1 MWICSVRSKKMRCPA
16 TVLQTRGDFQ
26 MGQIQHI
33 HPADPRLPL
42 RVKVSAEVIKLV
54 NFNKLVNC
62 NKLVIYNKLVN
73 YNKLLN

>member
-1 MWICSVRSKKMRCPA
+1 
-16 TVLQTRGDFQ
+16 

-54 NFNKLVNC
+54 NFNKLV
-62 NKLVIYNKLVN
+62 IYNKLVN
-73 YNKLLN
+73 YNKLLNYNTN